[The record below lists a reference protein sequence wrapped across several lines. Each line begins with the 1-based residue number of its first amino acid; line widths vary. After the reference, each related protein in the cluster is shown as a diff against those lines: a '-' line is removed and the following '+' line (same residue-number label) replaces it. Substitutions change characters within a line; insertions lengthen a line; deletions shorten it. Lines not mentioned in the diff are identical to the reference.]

1 MTTQTKRYAHVP
13 TQRTMARRLTSIY
26 FGASHDV
33 RAAGMAWYP
42 RFNVLAG
49 KLAARHGVTAGQ
61 AAGVLAIVSP
71 RVTVGASF
79 VLADSVLAEWRAG
92 TRRIGECRGLKGRV
106 GAAWLWLDGDASQL
120 VLDGGGTATRARK
133 VRSFYANI
141 VGDVDA
147 VTVDVWAARAAG
159 WRGGDQFPNGGAY
172 MAIADAYRAAARR
185 CGVSPRDLQAV
196 VWCAVRSD
204 VDAALEL
211 AALGRWLDGNA

>member
-1 MTTQTKRYAHVP
+1 MATQTKRYAHVP
-13 TQRTMARRLTSIY
+13 TQRTMVRRLTSIY
-26 FGASHDV
+26 FDASHDV
-33 RAAGMAWYP
+33 RAAGMGWYP

-79 VLADSVLAEWRAG
+79 VLADSVLREWVGG
-92 TRRIGECRGLKGRV
+92 TRRIGECRGLNERV
-106 GAAWLWLDGDASQL
+106 RAAWSWLDGDTRPLAL
-120 VLDGGGTATRARK
+120 DDGGTLTRARK

-141 VGDVDA
+141 VGDADA

-159 WRGGDQFPNGGAY
+159 WRGGDAFPSGGAY
-172 MAIADAYRAAARR
+172 VAIAEAYRTAARR
-185 CGVSPRDLQAV
+185 CGVSPRELQAV
-196 VWCAVRSD
+196 AWCAVRSD

-211 AALGRWLDGNA
+211 AALGRWLDGDV